1 MKLEDY
7 FFLFGEGESGVEGGG
22 GGVNPKRLLYF
33 LGGTDGHFIRLI
45 KIPEKKN

>member
-22 GGVNPKRLLYF
+22 GGVNPKRVLYF
-33 LGGTDGHFIRLI
+33 LGGTDGHFI
-45 KIPEKKN
+45 

>member
-22 GGVNPKRLLYF
+22 GGKPEESFNF
-33 LGGTDGHFIRLI
+33 LGGTDGHFI
-45 KIPEKKN
+45 

>member
-22 GGVNPKRLLYF
+22 GGGKPEESFIFFRRHRRSLY
-33 LGGTDGHFIRLI
+33 LI
-45 KIPEKKN
+45 D